1 MSIAAEV
8 QRIRDV
14 FSVGSDIRVPPFQRA
29 YAWEDEETESLIK
42 DLLEAFRTNTSYFLG
57 AIVVIRAKN
66 RGPSDV
72 VDGQQRLTTLTILM
86 AVMRDL
92 SASADEQALL
102 HAMIGHETMGM
113 IFGGSE
119 RWRITLNSNDTPFFR
134 RFVQERRAT
143 RDQDVIREAA
153 IASGSESQIRLAAA
167 ISQMHDHVC
176 DMSDEERHRFALW
189 LLDEVSIIRVRVSEY
204 SIAYKV
210 FQSLNFRG
218 RPLSDHDI
226 LKNALFE
233 RAGFTPDEAK
243 EHSERWNSYANR
255 LGDRG
260 FGDMWKQVRAI
271 YDREGTGE
279 MVEALM
285 AAISPQGF
293 NTFLHNRLPHFVD
306 AYDAVVNGRTRDL
319 GLGPE
324 ALRRITYLRSIH
336 HESWRAPAIMFLA
349 ENYERMETAD
359 RFFWALDRLA
369 YAMQYSVKDREYRH
383 KRYRRV
389 LDAMSRQDPLFSA
402 ESPLELTER
411 ERKDFLERLR
421 GRFPNFKQRRALLM
435 RISGSLEGGGALDPG
450 VDATVEH
457 ILPRTP
463 SRGSDWYDEWSKA
476 RDRDELTE
484 CIGNFTLLTHSEN
497 QEADRKS
504 FAEKLAIYFRNG
516 SPSFAY
522 SNDLQGRVRWTP
534 EDVRNRRDMLIEMLS
549 RDWKLQLPEDARS
562 LR

>member
-14 FSVGSDIRVPPFQRA
+14 FSVGTDIRVPPFQRA
-29 YAWEDEETESLIK
+29 YAWEDEETEILIK
-42 DLLEAFRTNTSYFLG
+42 DLLEAFRAGTMYFLG
-57 AIVVIRAKN
+57 AIVVIRPKN

-92 SASADEQALL
+92 FVSPDEQALM
-102 HAMIGHETMGM
+102 HSMIGHETMSM
-113 IFGGSE
+113 IFGGGE

-134 RFVQERRAT
+134 RFVQERKAT
-143 RDQDVIREAA
+143 RDQDAIREAA
-153 IASGSESQIRLAAA
+153 RTAASESQTRLAAA
-167 ISQMHDHVC
+167 VTQMYDYIS
-176 DMSDEERHRFALW
+176 DMSDEERSRFALW
-189 LLDEVSIIRVRVSEY
+189 LMDDVSIVRVRVSEY

-218 RPLSDHDI
+218 KPLSDHDI

-233 RAGFTPDEAK
+233 RAGFTAQEAR
-243 EHSERWNSYANR
+243 EQSERWNRYTNR

-260 FGDMWKQVRAI
+260 FGDMWKQVRSI
-271 YDREGTGE
+271 YDREGVGE
-279 MVEALM
+279 MVEALI

-293 NTFLHNRLPHFVD
+293 SAFLNERLPGFVD
-306 AYDAVVNGRTRDL
+306 AYDAVVNGKTEHL
-319 GLGPE
+319 NLGPE

-336 HESWRAPAIMFLA
+336 HESWRAPAITFLVEHPQA
-349 ENYERMETAD
+349 SESAD

-389 LDAMSRQDPLFSA
+389 LDAMEKTGVLFEA
-402 ESPLELTER
+402 DSPLDLTSR
-411 ERKDFLERLR
+411 ERADFVERLR

-435 RISGSLEGGGALDPG
+435 RISGSVEGGVALDPRT
-450 VDATVEH
+450 DATVEH

-463 SRGSDWYDEWSKA
+463 SRGSDWYEEWSRA

-484 CIGNFTLLTHSEN
+484 CIGNFTLLTHAEN

-504 FAEKLAIYFRNG
+504 FPDKLAIYFRTG

-522 SNDLQGRVRWTP
+522 SHDLKGRTRWTP
-534 EDVRNRRDMLIEMLS
+534 DDVRSRRDALIQALAQ
-549 RDWKLQLPEDARS
+549 DWGL
-562 LR
+562 

>member
-14 FSVGSDIRVPPFQRA
+14 FSVGTDIRVPPFQRA
-29 YAWEDEETESLIK
+29 YAWEDEETEILIK
-42 DLLEAFRTNTSYFLG
+42 DLLEAFRTNTTYFLG
-57 AIVVIRAKN
+57 AIVVIRPKN

-92 SASADEQALL
+92 SDSPDEQALM
-102 HAMIGHETMGM
+102 HSMIGHETMSM
-113 IFGGSE
+113 IFGGGE

-134 RFVQERRAT
+134 RHVQERKAT
-143 RDQDVIREAA
+143 RDQDAIREAGL
-153 IASGSESQIRLAAA
+153 ASGSESQARLAAA
-167 ISQMHDHVC
+167 VNQMYDHVS

-189 LLDEVSIIRVRVSEY
+189 LLDEVSIVRVRVSEY

-218 RPLSDHDI
+218 KPLSDHDI

-233 RAGFTPDEAK
+233 RAGFTSAEAK
-243 EHSERWNSYANR
+243 EQSERWNAYTNR

-260 FGDMWKQVRAI
+260 FGDMWKQVRSI
-271 YDREGTGE
+271 YDRDGAGE

-293 NTFLHNRLPHFVD
+293 SAFLNDKLPRFVD
-306 AYDAVVNGRTRDL
+306 AYDAVVNGKTEQLD
-319 GLGPE
+319 LGPE

-349 ENYERMETAD
+349 ENPHHAETAD

-389 LDAMSRQDPLFSA
+389 LDAMDRQGVLFDA
-402 ESPLELTER
+402 ESPLDLTAR
-411 ERKDFLERLR
+411 ERADFLERLR

-435 RISGSLEGGGALDPG
+435 RISGSVEGGVALDPKA
-450 VDATVEH
+450 DATVEH

-463 SRGSDWYDEWSKA
+463 SRGSDWYEEWSKA

-484 CIGNFTLLTHSEN
+484 CIGNFTLLTHAEN
-497 QEADRKS
+497 QEADRKG
-504 FAEKLAIYFRNG
+504 FNEKLAIYFRHG

-522 SNDLQGRVRWTP
+522 SNDLKGRTRWTP
-534 EDVRNRRDMLIEMLS
+534 EDVRTRRDALIQALAQ
-549 RDWKLQLPEDARS
+549 DWGL
-562 LR
+562 